1 MTYTELFNP
10 IYATRD
16 GLPVIVVGFR
26 DLDVLVIDDDGHFSY
41 CSVSDL
47 VADVRFR
54 DGRWVDV
61 SPGRPEVLDE
71 EA

>member
-10 IYATRD
+10 IYATKD
-16 GLPVIVVGFR
+16 GIPVIVVGFR
-26 DLDVLVIDDDGHFSY
+26 DQAVLVIDDDGHFSW
-41 CSVSDL
+41 CMPSDL
-47 VADVRFR
+47 IVDVRFR

-61 SPGRPEVLDE
+61 SPGRPEVFDE